1 MMRVYTKPGK
11 QRTLETTWK
20 TVSVSFSDRNNM
32 SYERNF
38 KPVFFVDNLDLVIEK
53 KQFNRLYCGEQLRPL
68 KWDKD
73 LKCRYFSGHHPYLLI
88 QPIKLEEKSHKPY
101 IVQLHDAISD
111 QEIQRLK
118 NISQLTVRILH
129 RPSHY
134 VISGE
139 FEASLMRTSA
149 RTIRF

>member
-1 MMRVYTKPGK
+1 MVK
-11 QRTLETTWK
+11 
-20 TVSVSFSDRNNM
+20 NNM
-32 SYERNF
+32 
-38 KPVFFVDNLDLVIEK
+38 EK
-53 KQFNRLYCGEQLRPL
+53 KSKELLKKETIQQTVLWRTTQGNGYMFQPL